1 MNEDVKKVNEIIR
14 EAGIKA
20 LQETDSEPEPQ
31 LTGRVEWPVTVQL
44 GRGLEGA
51 IACETTIGYVNG
63 TKGWLIYRGY
73 NIFDLAEKSSFEE
86 TSYLLLFGKLPT
98 QQELDDFK
106 KKLKDNMPVPK
117 QVIDILKALPTSKT
131 HPMSALRT
139 AVSILGMMD
148 ETAENTTVEAEREV
162 AIKLIAQ
169 MATLAGAVARIRKG
183 AEPIEPDPAL
193 SHAANFLYMMTG
205 EKPDPVLER
214 IMDVSLILHADHG
227 MNASTFTSMVVN
239 SSLSD
244 MYSSIS
250 AGIGSLKGPLHGGA
264 NERVLYDLEE
274 IGSPENVEPWFRKA
288 RETKRKVM
296 GFGHRVYKAYDPR
309 ARILKP
315 LADMLSARDPENR
328 KLFEIAVKLDD
339 IVCSELGKEKKIF
352 PNVDF
357 YSGIVYRSMGIETAM
372 FTPIFAVSRVSGW
385 TARVLEY
392 LAENRIFRPRAVYV
406 GPIKQDYV
414 PIEQRG

>member
-1 MNEDVKKVNEIIR
+1 MKEIDEIIR
-14 EAGIKA
+14 EAGEKA
-20 LQETDSEPEPQ
+20 TRETDTEPEPT
-31 LTGRVEWPVTVQL
+31 LVGELKWPAEVSL
-44 GRGLEGA
+44 KPGLEGA
-51 IACETTIGYVNG
+51 IACGTTIGYVNG
-63 TKGWLIYRGY
+63 TKGWLIYRGL

-86 TSYLLLFGKLPT
+86 TSYLLLFGKLPK

-106 KKLKDNMPVPK
+106 QKLAKYMPINKTVLD
-117 QVIDILKALPTSKT
+117 VLKRTPTAKT

-139 AVSILGMMD
+139 GVSVLGTLD
-148 ETAENTTVEAEREV
+148 ENAEDSSVENETEIS
-162 AIKLIAQ
+162 IKLIAQ
-169 MATLAGAVARIRKG
+169 MATLAGIVARLRNG
-183 AEPIEPDPAL
+183 QEPVEPDPAL

-205 EKPDPVLER
+205 EKPDPMVER

-227 MNASTFTSMVVN
+227 MNASTFTTMVVN

-244 MYSSIS
+244 MYSSIV

-274 IGSPENVEPWFRKA
+274 IGSPDNVEPWFAKA

-309 ARILKP
+309 ARILGP
-315 LADMLSARDPENR
+315 LGEMLAEKDPAIKKTCEIAR
-328 KLFEIAVKLDD
+328 KLDG
-339 IVCSELGKEKKIF
+339 IVCSQLGVEKKIF

-357 YSGIVYRSMGIETAM
+357 YSGIVYRALGIETAM
-372 FTPIFAVSRVSGW
+372 FTPIFAVSRISGW

-392 LAENRIFRPRAVYV
+392 LAANRIFRPRAIYT
-406 GPIKQDYV
+406 GPIKADYA
-414 PIEQRG
+414 PIDQR